1 MQPLLGLARHIDRL
15 TDGVFRIIRW
25 LTLVMI
31 LIGAINAGAR
41 TLTKYTSASLTSN
54 AAVDIQWYLFSLVF
68 LLGAAYGV
76 NREVHVRVDVLYSR
90 IRPQL
95 RTWINLLGTLLFL
108 IPFSATM
115 LITSWPA
122 VRNSW
127 AVREASPDPGGLARY
142 PIKTVILVCFA
153 LLLLQG
159 VSQVI
164 KHVAT
169 LTGALPAA
177 PEHDPTAPS
186 IPHHDQ
192 ARST

>member
-1 MQPLLGLARHIDRL
+1 MQPLLGLARRIDRL

-31 LIGAINAGAR
+31 LIGAINAAAR
-41 TLTKYTSASLTSN
+41 TLTKYTPASLTSN

-76 NREVHVRVDVLYSR
+76 NREVHVRVDVLYAR

-127 AVREASPDPGGLARY
+127 AVREASPDPGGLVRY
-142 PIKTVILVCFA
+142 PIKT
-153 LLLLQG
+153 
-159 VSQVI
+159 
-164 KHVAT
+164 
-169 LTGALPAA
+169 
-177 PEHDPTAPS
+177 
-186 IPHHDQ
+186 
-192 ARST
+192 